1 MRFLIMTERTPGKLT
16 KVVVLDNDTQKPVE
30 VEGFTLPTLYV
41 ADNKD
46 AVQLGL
52 ILVELLSKE

>member
-41 ADNKD
+41 TDNKD